1 MIEAEKNVIACLIG
15 SSEHQSYILDEL
27 KEADFAYGLHRKIFT
42 TAVQL
47 TNNGDE
53 VDIFTIA
60 EKVSD
65 VATLTELV
73 MDNAHFN
80 AKIAVSIVKKESA
93 RRKALAGL
101 EMARELVLSADSID
115 EQREALEKLA
125 NVISIDEP
133 DFETLPELVKD
144 AIRRFKDKLD
154 GNVQEGLKTGFTAI
168 DERLGGMQKGDLI
181 VVGARPSMGKT
192 TYAMNIAENVAAAGG
207 KVLVFSLE
215 MTKEAITD
223 RMISSASGLNMSVIR
238 NPKYQNGGFDEDSQ
252 QKLLAG
258 CHKIKMMERRISI
271 IDKPALDI
279 SHARNIARKFNH
291 ADQLDLIIVDY
302 LQLMTCKA
310 ESRLDEISKVSRG
323 LKALAKEIKAPV
335 IVLSQLT
342 REVEKRSDKRPI
354 NADLRESG
362 QIEQDADIIQFL
374 YRDEVYNEGSNKG
387 LAEVI
392 TRKFRNGEIGTD
404 YLESQLH
411 CSRFVST
418 NRVAIEPEP
427 EYRPYKR

>member
-1 MIEAEKNVIACLIG
+1 MIEAEQNVIACLLT
-15 SSEHQSYILDEL
+15 SQDEQSYIIDEL
-27 KEADFAYGLHRKIFT
+27 RESDFAVGLHRKIFT
-42 TAVQL
+42 CAVQL
-47 TNNGDE
+47 VNDGNE
-53 VDIFTIA
+53 IDIFAIA
-60 EKVSD
+60 DKVSD
-65 VATLTELV
+65 VQTLVSLV
-73 MDNAHFN
+73 TNCMHFN
-80 AKIAVSIVKKESA
+80 AKVAVGIVKKESS

-115 EQREALEKLA
+115 EQREALERLA

-168 DERLGGMQKGDLI
+168 DERLGGMQNGDLI
-181 VVGARPSMGKT
+181 IVGARPSMGKT
-192 TYAMNIAENVAAAGG
+192 TYLMNIAENVATAGG
-207 KVLVFSLE
+207 RVLVFSLE
-215 MTKEAITD
+215 MTKQAIID
-223 RMISSASGLNMSVIR
+223 RMIASASGLSMSVIR

-258 CHKIKMMERRISI
+258 CHKIKMMEKRVSI

-279 SHARNIARKFNH
+279 SHVRNIARKFNH
-291 ADQLDLIIVDY
+291 AEKLDLIAVDY

-310 ESRLDEISKVSRG
+310 DSRLEEISKISRG
-323 LKALAKEIKAPV
+323 LKALAKEINVPL
-335 IVLSQLT
+335 IVLSQLS
-342 REVEKRSDKRPI
+342 RDVEKRSDKRPV
-354 NADLRESG
+354 NSDLRDSG

-392 TRKFRNGEIGTD
+392 TRKFRNGETGTD

-411 CSRFVST
+411 CSRFINT